1 MAYTPEYS
9 WKKKETAATL
19 RMLHLRIPV
28 LVFSGAVCVCV
39 FVAGCSKTESSLL
52 LQQINTKEY
61 KDLTYIKPFT
71 SLVGF
76 NWKFCKDQKMK
87 AQQIKAP
94 KLALPIL
101 HW

>member
-1 MAYTPEYS
+1 MAYNPEYS
-9 WKKKETAATL
+9 LKKTETASSTGIP
-19 RMLHLRIPV
+19 RLRIPI
-28 LVFSGAVCVCV
+28 LIFSCILCVCV

-52 LQQINTKEY
+52 LQQINTKAY

-76 NWKFCKDQKMK
+76 NWKFCKDQKLK
-87 AQQIKAP
+87 SQQIKAP